1 MAITTSITRNLDNNY
16 VQVEVNSPRATTTF
30 YKVPKNKADE
40 FCTQYKKLEKKN
52 TKTYNIAFFS
62 SIGAVCLLMS
72 ILTKRFEST
81 MPKLLLSIVGGIFA
95 GYTADSAVRTYL
107 LPKQEKFLK
116 SFDAKEIFYE
126 DKKSPLNQI
135 K

>member
-30 YKVPKNKADE
+30 YKVPKDKADE

-72 ILTKRFEST
+72 MLTKRFESKT
-81 MPKLLLSIVGGIFA
+81 PKLLLNIAGGLFA
-95 GYTADSAVRTYL
+95 GYTTDSAVRAYL
-107 LPKQEKFLK
+107 IPKQDKFIK
-116 SFDAKEIFYE
+116 SFGAEEIFY
-126 DKKSPLNQI
+126 DNKKPILNQT